1 MSSSY
6 SQSIPDTGT
15 VNSTTIRRTH
25 KSDLIGKYSLHGSLT
40 LYETF
45 SRSARQF
52 SERRCLGHRPIDTL
66 NGSPG
71 LFLFRSY
78 GEIGRSVKYVA
89 SGLIKEGLITPNDDG
104 LRTLGIFL
112 KNSSAWVVAENACYY
127 LSAVTVPLYDT
138 LGPDTLEFIIN
149 QTGLTTIICSSRE
162 LKVLA
167 KVANKCPSFQ
177 AVIITDLTIPHT
189 MCVELMRSVNIKV
202 ISLHD
207 LERIGEAYPS
217 PPKPPQ
223 ATDIATI
230 CYTSGTTGKPKGA
243 LISHQNM
250 LSVMAAGLEGVIQA
264 RKEDLYLSFLPL
276 PHIFERIV
284 VNSLLAC
291 GAAIGFYRGDILKV
305 VEDLQALQPTL
316 FCAVPRLYTRI
327 HDKFKNKV
335 SSEKGIQGYMLRRA
349 LTTKINNL
357 RQHGVTK
364 HRLWDSVV
372 FMKAKRALGLQNVR
386 LMISGGAPLPVQ
398 TMEVC
403 TCYVPI

>member
-1 MSSSY
+1 MTSCY
-6 SQSIPDTGT
+6 SQRIAHTGT
-15 VNSTTIRRTH
+15 SNSTTIRRTH
-25 KSDLIGKYSLHGSLT
+25 KSELIGRYSLQGSLT

-45 SRSARQF
+45 TKSAAQF
-52 SERRCLGHRPIDTL
+52 AERRCLGHRPIDTL

-78 GEIGRSVKYVA
+78 AEIGRSVKFVA
-89 SGLIKEGLITPNDDG
+89 SGLVKEGLTSPNSDG
-104 LRTLGIFL
+104 LLTVGIFL

-127 LSAVTVPLYDT
+127 LGAVTVPLYDT
-138 LGPDTLEFIIN
+138 LGVDTLKFIMN
-149 QTGLTTIICSSRE
+149 QTGLTTIICSSTE
-162 LKVLA
+162 LKILA
-167 KVANKCPSFQ
+167 AVAGECPSFQ
-177 AVIITDLTIPHT
+177 AVIVTDLSIPHA
-189 MCVELMRSVNIKV
+189 MCVEQMRAVNIKV
-202 ISLHD
+202 LSFHD

-217 PPKPPQ
+217 LPKPPQ

-243 LISHQNM
+243 LITHQNM

-305 VEDLQALQPTL
+305 VEDLVALQPTI

-327 HDKFKNKV
+327 HDKLKIKF
-335 SSEKGIQGYMLRRA
+335 STEKGIPGHMLRLA
-349 LTTKINNL
+349 LSTKVQNL
-357 RQHGVTK
+357 RKHGITK
-364 HRLWDSVV
+364 HRVWDSLV

-398 TMEVC
+398 TMEV
-403 TCYVPI
+403 